1 MALSQIQCLDEN
13 HVNLRTNESKPDFLY
28 SEDQRLALE
37 TLLQEGRQSLAKFL
51 QDRQMRGFLSDLE
64 LEALTA
70 AQEPYNPGLDL
81 YPEGAEEDEPPL
93 SLHYWPDLSD
103 MSIPQ
108 MDLGWPHSE
117 GYRGVTR
124 TYVHTQPPMAG
135 DTHIK
140 EIVRRMIAQ
149 AQKVIAV
156 VMDLFTDV
164 DIFQDLIDA
173 GYKRKVSIYILL
185 DSTTIPHFLSM
196 CQRANMHAGHLKHLR
211 VRCTEGSEFNTR
223 SCTKVKG
230 RLGHRFMFIDGD
242 KAVSGS
248 FSFTWM
254 SSRLDTNLVTV
265 ITGQAVEAF
274 DHLFLNLYMSSKFVD
289 LRQVT
294 TNPEPAP
301 DPLPQP
307 VTVTLPSATIARK
320 LFNPKYALLFGENAS
335 PSPSAI
341 QNSPKESETPDVPD
355 TKKRRQG
362 RGSQEPGEVEEFIH
376 PGLINLEKAYLI
388 NYLPTWPEPDPPKD
402 VIGFINIMDTS
413 KPTQVHLQRSE
424 RFETSQAIRF
434 SSPFSKSSEI
444 LPAVAKQS
452 EASLKTEEKTN
463 PASSQNI
470 IKAEQPGYDTV
481 QFRDPTSTKAE
492 KLQVLSSALT
502 RQDDGQP
509 TKHTASQFSNVERT
523 KQTKTDSSNTE
534 YRACAIESNKTEAPQ
549 LKSSVDLNSGTKH
562 TQTNTAMPLMQTLHT
577 QQDRT
582 SESVTSLAVN
592 NPASTTNS
600 VASDASLSAKN
611 TSSTRSALTSRF
623 ETVQHHLSLSSSSTP
638 ATPTPH
644 TAHSVTK
651 AGDTSDGP
659 VTSNTGTS
667 NMPDS
672 LTRTKAAGPKSTGEN
687 RQLIPVMLK
696 NSNKETGVQ
705 KYDRNKKDKE
715 AVGGTPCVSANT
727 KQSQSEATFAPTKD
741 STSDELNSVDGG
753 STKPQADQAATV
765 ETKTRATA
773 QPITRSKSA
782 NIENEKNADKKTYQV
797 RENKPQ
803 KISYSEK
810 PSLSMWERIQA
821 QTLDTSSKDV
831 KATKLRD
838 NSTNSKKNAREAS
851 HDTAQKKELC
861 HAVEK
866 SPNLHLPDVRS
877 SERES
882 WSTPDSPARTP
893 DLQTST
899 SDMSDGYLSSKDD
912 SNLSTT
918 SEEYQECSTS
928 PNHERVF
935 EKALQQIPGTTDT
948 HTNKPQANPPS
959 SDNPS
964 LFFIDYSPVVALF
977 GTKDKHIPKNET
989 QALDKKVNK
998 LDKEEMR
1005 NKDSVIQKLDEK
1017 GRKFRSERDSKGKDR
1032 RNGEESKT
1040 TSSPK
1045 TTEKEKE
1052 TQAQTPIR
1060 KRALHLS
1067 TTGTPVH
1074 KNKTSEVKTEKA
1086 GPSNVQNR
1094 DGLARQVD
1102 GQKQPK
1108 ATAKPSR
1115 LVSTPVAKEEKK
1127 VSHSSSHVFDYL
1139 SSFRKASSEQPPS

>member
-1 MALSQIQCLDEN
+1 MALSQIQCLDDN

-28 SEDQRLALE
+28 GEDQRLALE

-51 QDRQMRGFLSDLE
+51 QDRQMRSFLSDLE
-64 LEALTA
+64 LDALTA
-70 AQEPYNPGLDL
+70 AQEPYNPGVDL

-124 TYVHTQPPMAG
+124 TYVHTQPPMEG

-185 DSTTIPHFLSM
+185 ESTTLPHFLSM

-223 SCTKVKG
+223 SCSKVKG

-274 DHLFLNLYMSSKFVD
+274 DHLFLNLYMSSRFVD

-294 TNPEPAP
+294 TNPEPEA

-307 VTVTLPSATIARK
+307 VTVTLPSTTIARK
-320 LFNPKYALLFGENAS
+320 LYNPKYALLVGENAS
-335 PSPSAI
+335 PSPSAV
-341 QNSPKESETPDVPD
+341 QNSPKESQTPDVPD
-355 TKKRRQG
+355 TKKRRRG
-362 RGSQEPGEVEEFIH
+362 KGSQEPGEVEEFIH
-376 PGLINLEKAYLI
+376 PGLINLEKACLI

-434 SSPFSKSSEI
+434 SSPFSNDI
-444 LPAVAKQS
+444 LPVVAKQR

-523 KQTKTDSSNTE
+523 KQTNTDSSNTE
-534 YRACAIESNKTEAPQ
+534 YRAHAMESNKTQAPQ

-562 TQTNTAMPLMQTLHT
+562 PQTKKAMPLMQTVHT

-582 SESVTSLAVN
+582 SESFTSLSVN
-592 NPASTTNS
+592 NPAPTT
-600 VASDASLSAKN
+600 DASLSAKS

-623 ETVQHHLSLSSSSTP
+623 ETVQHLLSLSSSSTP
-638 ATPTPH
+638 TTLTPH

-659 VTSNTGTS
+659 VMSNTGTS
-667 NMPDS
+667 KMPDS
-672 LTRTKAAGPKSTGEN
+672 LTTTKAAGPKSTGEH
-687 RQLIPVMLK
+687 RQRTPVMLK
-696 NSNKETGVQ
+696 NNNKETGVQ
-705 KYDRNKKDKE
+705 KFDRNKKDKE
-715 AVGGTPCVSANT
+715 AVGLHDGKRGTPCVSANT
-727 KQSQSEATFAPTKD
+727 KKSQSEATFAPTKD
-741 STSDELNSVDGG
+741 GTSDELNSVDDG
-753 STKPQADQAATV
+753 SAKPQADHAATV

-773 QPITRSKSA
+773 KPITRSKSA

-803 KISYSEK
+803 RISYSEK

-831 KATKLRD
+831 KSTKLHD
-838 NSTNSKKNAREAS
+838 NTTHSKKNAREAS
-851 HDTAQKKELC
+851 QDSAKKKELS
-861 HAVEK
+861 HAAEK

-877 SERES
+877 SERKS
-882 WSTPDSPARTP
+882 WSTPDSPAKTP

-899 SDMSDGYLSSKDD
+899 SDMSDGYLSSRDD
-912 SNLSTT
+912 SNRSTT
-918 SEEYQECSTS
+918 SEEYQECSAS
-928 PNHERVF
+928 PNHERMF
-935 EKALQQIPGTTDT
+935 EKALHQIPGTTDT
-948 HTNKPQANPPS
+948 HTDKSQANTPS
-959 SDNPS
+959 VDNPS
-964 LFFIDYSPVVALF
+964 LLFKDYSSVVALF
-977 GTKDKHIPKNET
+977 GTKDKHVPKNET
-989 QALDKKVNK
+989 QALDKKVKK
-998 LDKEEMR
+998 LDKEEVR
-1005 NKDSVIQKLDEK
+1005 NKDSGIQKMDEK
-1017 GRKFRSERDSKGKDR
+1017 GRTFRSERDSKGKDR

-1040 TSSPK
+1040 TGSPK
-1045 TTEKEKE
+1045 TAEKAKE

-1060 KRALHLS
+1060 KRALNMS
-1067 TTGTPVH
+1067 ATGTPVH
-1074 KNKTSEVKTEKA
+1074 KDKNSEVKTEKA

-1115 LVSTPVAKEEKK
+1115 LVSTPVAQEEKK
-1127 VSHSSSHVFDYL
+1127 VSHSSSQVFDYL
-1139 SSFRKASSEQPPS
+1139 SSFHKASSEQPPS